1 MVMGIIDFHSHFLP
15 DMDDG
20 SKNIEMTETMLRI
33 SASQG
38 IDTMVATPH
47 FYGDSMTINNFLANR
62 ANALH
67 KTEGIAADLGI
78 RIISGSETAFF
89 PGISRAE
96 KIEELCIGDTKLLLL
111 EMPFRPWTEK
121 DLQEIRHLIGR
132 GIKPIIAHLERFYH
146 YQTDKEIIPA
156 VLDMPV
162 YIQLNVACLLHW
174 NSRRLPLKLFKSG
187 QAHLLGSDSHN
198 ITSRPQNLA
207 DGRKVLEKKLGI
219 DFLEEMDRFGI
230 SLLEV

>member
-1 MVMGIIDFHSHFLP
+1 MSIIDFHSHFLP
-15 DMDDG
+15 DIDDG
-20 SKNIEMTETMLRI
+20 SKNMEMTENMLRI

-38 IDTMVATPH
+38 IEIMVATPH
-47 FYGDSMTINNFLANR
+47 FYGVSMTIEKFLADR
-62 ANALH
+62 LTALH
-67 KTEGIAADLGI
+67 KTEEIAADLGI

-96 KIEELCIGDTKLLLL
+96 GIEKLCIGDTKLLLL

-121 DLQEIRHLIGR
+121 DVMEVGHLIRR
-132 GIKPIIAHLERFYH
+132 GIRPVIAHLERFYQ
-146 YQTDKEIIPA
+146 YQTDKGIIPA

-162 YIQLNVACLLHW
+162 YVQLNAACLLHW
-174 NSRRLPLKLFKSG
+174 NSRRLPIKLFKSG

-207 DGRKVLEKKLGI
+207 DGRNVLKKKLGSA
-219 DFLEEMDRFGI
+219 FLEEMDRLGN
-230 SLLEV
+230 SLLEG